1 MMMMTTTTETEQT
14 VTACEPTCST
24 EAGGEDTLSRRLF
37 MGGVIGL
44 FGTVA
49 AAVAAGPLLSYLW
62 PPKSTA
68 VKIDKL
74 VLGKVSEFPVGTSK
88 NFKFGSIPALFIHS
102 PDGSMHAFNA
112 TCSHLGCTVQYQQ
125 AKNNIYCA
133 CHGGTYDPA
142 SGAVVAGP
150 PPEGL
155 HKLIASV
162 EAGEIVI
169 RPEKAGAKA

>member
-1 MMMMTTTTETEQT
+1 MMMMMATGQEEKIETPPTFDYSAE
-14 VTACEPTCST
+14 TA
-24 EAGGEDTLSRRLF
+24 GETMSRRLF
-37 MGGVIGL
+37 MGGMIGV
-44 FGTVA
+44 FGAVM

-68 VKIDKL
+68 IKIDKL
-74 VLGKVSEFPVGTSK
+74 VLGKVAEFPAGTSK

-142 SGAVVAGP
+142 TGNVVAGP

-155 HKLIASV
+155 HKLLASV

>member
-1 MMMMTTTTETEQT
+1 VMMMMMMTTSQEENQTTTKPVCDYSVET
-14 VTACEPTCST
+14 
-24 EAGGEDTLSRRLF
+24 AGETMSRRLF
-37 MGGVIGL
+37 MGGMIGV
-44 FGTVA
+44 FGAVM

-68 VKIDKL
+68 IKIDKL
-74 VLGKVSEFPVGTSK
+74 VLGKVAEFPPGSSK

-112 TCSHLGCTVQYQQ
+112 TCSHLGCTVQYQKE
-125 AKNNIYCA
+125 KNNIYCA
-133 CHGGTYDPA
+133 CHGGTYNPA
-142 SGAVVAGP
+142 TGEVVAGP

-155 HKLIASV
+155 HKLLASV

-169 RPEKAGAKA
+169 RPEKASA

>member
-1 MMMMTTTTETEQT
+1 MMMMSTTPTEQT
-14 VTACEPTCST
+14 HPDHDYTLETS
-24 EAGGEDTLSRRLF
+24 GETMSRRLF
-37 MGGVIGL
+37 MGGMIGV
-44 FGTVA
+44 FGAVM

-68 VKIDKL
+68 IKIDKL
-74 VLGKVSEFPVGTSK
+74 VLGKVAEFPAGSSK

-112 TCSHLGCTVQYQQ
+112 TCSHLGCTVQYQK

-133 CHGGTYDPA
+133 CHGGTYNPA
-142 SGAVVAGP
+142 TGAVVAGP

-155 HKLIASV
+155 HKLLASV